1 MEYNKNNLT
10 EPSSTSTTS
19 SNNEDEVSIME
30 LIDGPKTEPVDDNY
44 EVQEGAQVEELIQD
58 HPPQEVKA
66 EGSQVEEVQS
76 FTLDL

>member
-1 MEYNKNNLT
+1 
-10 EPSSTSTTS
+10 
-19 SNNEDEVSIME
+19 ME